1 MTPRLMLAAASSGSG
16 KTTIACAILQAL
28 TRMGEHPVSFK
39 CGPDYI
45 DPMFH
50 RQVLG
55 VPSRNLDLFFS
66 DEATAAYLLQ
76 KNSENFS
83 LAFIEGV
90 MGYYDGIATTTEA
103 SSWQLAKATQTPVV
117 LVLNCK
123 GMSVSI
129 AAQLGGYLSY
139 QPDSQIKGVILNQV
153 SKSIY
158 PEIKALIEQRY
169 DVAVCGY
176 MPKMSDCS
184 LESRHLG
191 LVTAEEIGDLQ
202 QRLEKL
208 GEQAMQ
214 TIDLPLLLKIAAQA
228 PALAVPAVQLPA
240 PNPTPLRI
248 GVARDKAFSFYYAD
262 NLELLEQL
270 GAQLVEFSPLHDPQL
285 PDDLDGL
292 LLGGGYPELYA
303 DTLSQNCTLMAQI
316 KAALQN
322 GLPCIAECGGF
333 QYLCEQLEGADSKS
347 YPMVGFLP
355 GSSFRTPS
363 LRRFGYVRLTAQK
376 DNLLCKKGEGFAA
389 HEFHYWDSQHCGNG
403 CIAQKPYRRSSWEC
417 VVCDE
422 NFWAGYPHLYFYANV
437 QMAKNFLNRC
447 NRFHTQKEG
456 K

>member
-55 VPSRNLDLFFS
+55 IPSRNLDLFFS

-303 DTLSQNCTLMAQI
+303 DTLSQNRTLMAQI
-316 KAALQN
+316 KASLQN

-403 CIAQKPYRRSSWEC
+403 CIAQKPCRRSSWEC

-422 NFWAGYPHLYFYANV
+422 NFWAGYPHLYFYADV

>member
-55 VPSRNLDLFFS
+55 IPSRNLDLFFS

-303 DTLSQNCTLMAQI
+303 DTLSQNRTLMAQI
-316 KAALQN
+316 KASLQN

-403 CIAQKPYRRSSWEC
+403 RIAQKPYRRSSWEC

-422 NFWAGYPHLYFYANV
+422 NFWAGYPHLYFYADV

>member
-228 PALAVPAVQLPA
+228 PALAIPPVQLPA

-303 DTLSQNCTLMAQI
+303 DTLSQNRTLMAQI
-316 KAALQN
+316 KASLQN

-403 CIAQKPYRRSSWEC
+403 CIAQKPCRRSSWEC

-437 QMAKNFLNRC
+437 QMAQNFLNRC

>member
-1 MTPRLMLAAASSGSG
+1 MLAAASSGSG

-303 DTLSQNCTLMAQI
+303 DTLSQNRTLMAQI

>member
-169 DVAVCGY
+169 DVAVC
-176 MPKMSDCS
+176 
-184 LESRHLG
+184 
-191 LVTAEEIGDLQ
+191 
-202 QRLEKL
+202 
-208 GEQAMQ
+208 
-214 TIDLPLLLKIAAQA
+214 
-228 PALAVPAVQLPA
+228 
-240 PNPTPLRI
+240 
-248 GVARDKAFSFYYAD
+248 
-262 NLELLEQL
+262 
-270 GAQLVEFSPLHDPQL
+270 
-285 PDDLDGL
+285 
-292 LLGGGYPELYA
+292 
-303 DTLSQNCTLMAQI
+303 
-316 KAALQN
+316 
-322 GLPCIAECGGF
+322 
-333 QYLCEQLEGADSKS
+333 
-347 YPMVGFLP
+347 
-355 GSSFRTPS
+355 
-363 LRRFGYVRLTAQK
+363 
-376 DNLLCKKGEGFAA
+376 
-389 HEFHYWDSQHCGNG
+389 
-403 CIAQKPYRRSSWEC
+403 
-417 VVCDE
+417 
-422 NFWAGYPHLYFYANV
+422 
-437 QMAKNFLNRC
+437 
-447 NRFHTQKEG
+447 
-456 K
+456 

>member
-1 MTPRLMLAAASSGSG
+1 MLAAASSGSG

-303 DTLSQNCTLMAQI
+303 DTLSQNRTLMAQI

-403 CIAQKPYRRSSWEC
+403 CIAQKPCRRSSWEC

>member
-90 MGYYDGIATTTEA
+90 MGYYDGITTTTEA

-228 PALAVPAVQLPA
+228 PALAVPPVQLPA

-262 NLELLEQL
+262 NLELLKQL

-316 KAALQN
+316 KASLQN

-422 NFWAGYPHLYFYANV
+422 NFWAGYPHLYFYADV

>member
-228 PALAVPAVQLPA
+228 PALAVPTVQLPA

-316 KAALQN
+316 KASLQN

-422 NFWAGYPHLYFYANV
+422 NFWAGYPHLYFYADV

>member
-303 DTLSQNCTLMAQI
+303 DTLSQNRTLMAQI
-316 KAALQN
+316 KALLQN

-403 CIAQKPYRRSSWEC
+403 CIAQKPCRRSSWEC

>member
-1 MTPRLMLAAASSGSG
+1 MLAAASSGSG

-240 PNPTPLRI
+240 PNPTPLCI

-303 DTLSQNCTLMAQI
+303 DTLSQNRTLMAQI
-316 KAALQN
+316 KASLQN

-403 CIAQKPYRRSSWEC
+403 CIAQKPCRRSSWEC

>member
-303 DTLSQNCTLMAQI
+303 DTLSQNRTLMAQI
-316 KAALQN
+316 KASLQN

-403 CIAQKPYRRSSWEC
+403 CIAQKPYRCSSWEC

>member
-303 DTLSQNCTLMAQI
+303 DTLSQNRTLMAQI

-403 CIAQKPYRRSSWEC
+403 CIAQKTYRRSSWEC

>member
-303 DTLSQNCTLMAQI
+303 DTLSQNRTLMAQI

-403 CIAQKPYRRSSWEC
+403 CIAQKPCRRSNWEC

-422 NFWAGYPHLYFYANV
+422 NFWAGYPHLYFYADV

>member
-1 MTPRLMLAAASSGSG
+1 MLAAASSGSG

-303 DTLSQNCTLMAQI
+303 DTLSQNRTLMAQI
-316 KAALQN
+316 KASLQN

-403 CIAQKPYRRSSWEC
+403 CIAQKPCRRSSWEC

-422 NFWAGYPHLYFYANV
+422 NFWAGYPHLYFYADV

>member
-303 DTLSQNCTLMAQI
+303 DTLSQNRTLMAQI
-316 KAALQN
+316 KASLQN

-376 DNLLCKKGEGFAA
+376 DNLMCKKGEGFAA

>member
-55 VPSRNLDLFFS
+55 IPSRNLDLFFS

-240 PNPTPLRI
+240 PNPTPLCI

-303 DTLSQNCTLMAQI
+303 DTLSQNRTLMAQI
-316 KAALQN
+316 KASLQN

-403 CIAQKPYRRSSWEC
+403 CIAQKPCRRSSWEC

>member
-39 CGPDYI
+39 CGPDYN

-303 DTLSQNCTLMAQI
+303 DTLSQNRTLMAQI
-316 KAALQN
+316 KASLQN

-403 CIAQKPYRRSSWEC
+403 CIAQKPCRRSSWEC

>member
-303 DTLSQNCTLMAQI
+303 DTLCQNRTLMAQM
-316 KAALQN
+316 KTALQN

-422 NFWAGYPHLYFYANV
+422 NFWAGYPHLYFYADV
-437 QMAKNFLNRC
+437 QMAINFLNRC

>member
-55 VPSRNLDLFFS
+55 IPSRNLDLFFS

-303 DTLSQNCTLMAQI
+303 DTLSQNRTLMAQI
-316 KAALQN
+316 KASLQN

>member
-1 MTPRLMLAAASSGSG
+1 MTPRLMLAAASSGSV

-208 GEQAMQ
+208 GAQAMQ
-214 TIDLPLLLKIAAQA
+214 TIALPLLLKIAAQA

-303 DTLSQNCTLMAQI
+303 DTLSQNRTLMAQI
-316 KAALQN
+316 KASLQN

>member
-262 NLELLEQL
+262 NLELLEQQ

-316 KAALQN
+316 KASLQN

-422 NFWAGYPHLYFYANV
+422 NFWAGYPHLYFYADV

>member
-303 DTLSQNCTLMAQI
+303 DTLSQNRTLMAQI
-316 KAALQN
+316 KASLQN

-347 YPMVGFLP
+347 YSMVGFLP

-403 CIAQKPYRRSSWEC
+403 CIAQKPCRRSSWEC

-422 NFWAGYPHLYFYANV
+422 NFWAGYPHLYFYADV

>member
-1 MTPRLMLAAASSGSG
+1 MMQFLIAAPSSGSG
-16 KTTIACAILQAL
+16 KTTVACAVLAAL
-28 TRMGEHPVSFK
+28 KKRGADPCAFK
-39 CGPDYI
+39 SGPDYI

-303 DTLSQNCTLMAQI
+303 DTLSQNRTLMAQI
-316 KAALQN
+316 KASLQN

-403 CIAQKPYRRSSWEC
+403 CIAQKPCRRSSWEC

>member
-303 DTLSQNCTLMAQI
+303 DTLSQNRTLMAQI
-316 KAALQN
+316 KASLQN

-389 HEFHYWDSQHCGNG
+389 HEFHYWDSQHCGIG

-422 NFWAGYPHLYFYANV
+422 NIWAGYPHLYFYANV

>member
-214 TIDLPLLLKIAAQA
+214 TIDLPLLLKIAVQA

-248 GVARDKAFSFYYAD
+248 GVARDKAFSFYYAE

-316 KAALQN
+316 KASLQN

-422 NFWAGYPHLYFYANV
+422 NFWAGYPHLYF
-437 QMAKNFLNRC
+437 MRMC
-447 NRFHTQKEG
+447 RWQKTF
-456 K
+456 

>member
-90 MGYYDGIATTTEA
+90 MGYYDGIATTTKA

-303 DTLSQNCTLMAQI
+303 DTLSQNRTLMAQI
-316 KAALQN
+316 KASLQN

-403 CIAQKPYRRSSWEC
+403 CIAQKPCRRSSWEC

>member
-1 MTPRLMLAAASSGSG
+1 MLAAASSGSG

-139 QPDSQIKGVILNQV
+139 QPDNQIKGVILNQV

-303 DTLSQNCTLMAQI
+303 DTLSQNRTLMAQI
-316 KAALQN
+316 KASLQN

-403 CIAQKPYRRSSWEC
+403 CIAQKPCRRSSWEC

-422 NFWAGYPHLYFYANV
+422 NFWAGYPHLYFYADV

>member
-303 DTLSQNCTLMAQI
+303 DTLSQNRTLMAQI
-316 KAALQN
+316 KASLQN

-355 GSSFRTPS
+355 GSSFRTLS

-403 CIAQKPYRRSSWEC
+403 CIAQKPCRRSSWEC

-422 NFWAGYPHLYFYANV
+422 NFWAGYPHLYFYADV

>member
-1 MTPRLMLAAASSGSG
+1 MLAAASSGSG

-303 DTLSQNCTLMAQI
+303 DTLSQNRTLMAQI
-316 KAALQN
+316 KASLQN

-347 YPMVGFLP
+347 YSMVGFLP

-403 CIAQKPYRRSSWEC
+403 CIAQKPCRRSSWEC